1 MSFRPTIAVY
11 IGGQI
16 ADLGCYRNWE
26 VSDLFFEAIA
36 IAAIF
41 HQCKSVEEYRDKKF
55 GSQKIYY
62 SLDPEKI
69 ENTQENLSEMEGW
82 SEYPILIYLSAGY
95 IYNHV
100 GCLSPE
106 ELKELPPVDVE
117 KTFASKLTT
126 YEYILEHNKIPLS
139 PIDYDKVR
147 KVLLESVDLRNRLS
161 SDTLDLLQKSTE
173 QQQ

>member
-16 ADLGCYRNWE
+16 ADLGYYRNWDI
-26 VSDLFFEAIA
+26 SDLFFEAIA

-41 HQCKSVEEYRDKKF
+41 HECKSVEEYRDNKF
-55 GSQKIYY
+55 GAQKIYY
-62 SLDPEKI
+62 SLAPEKI

-82 SEYPILIYLSAGY
+82 SEYPILIDLSAGY

-106 ELKELPPVDVE
+106 ELRELPSVDIE
-117 KTFASKLTT
+117 KSFVGKLTA
-126 YEYILEHNKIPLS
+126 YEHILEHYKIPLS
-139 PIDYDKVR
+139 PIDYDKV
-147 KVLLESVDLRNRLS
+147 KMVLLDSAELRNRLS
-161 SDTLDLLQKSTE
+161 SDTLNLLKSSTE
-173 QQQ
+173 Q

>member
-11 IGGQI
+11 VNGQI
-16 ADLGCYRNWE
+16 ADLGYYRNWD

-36 IAAIF
+36 IATIF
-41 HQCKSVEEYRDKKF
+41 HQCKSIEEYRDKKF
-55 GSQKIYY
+55 GAQKIFY
-62 SLDPEKI
+62 SLAPEKI

-82 SEYPILIYLSAGY
+82 SEYPILIDLSAGY

-106 ELKELPPVDVE
+106 ELRELPSVDVE
-117 KTFASKLTT
+117 KTFVGKLTA
-126 YEYILEHNKIPLS
+126 YEYILEHHKIPLS

-147 KVLLESVDLRNRLS
+147 NVLLESAELRNRLS
-161 SDTLDLLQKSTE
+161 NDTLALLQKSTK
-173 QQQ
+173 Q

>member
-11 IGGQI
+11 IGSQI
-16 ADLGCYRNWE
+16 ADLGYYRNWE
-26 VSDLFFEAIA
+26 IPDLIFEAIA

-41 HQCKSVEEYRDKKF
+41 HPCKSIEEYRDKKF
-55 GSQKIYY
+55 GAQKIFY
-62 SLDPEKI
+62 SLTPEKI

-82 SEYPILIYLSAGY
+82 SEYQILIDLSAGY

-106 ELKELPPVDVE
+106 ELRELPSVDVE
-117 KTFASKLTT
+117 KTFAGKPTA
-126 YEYILEHNKIPLS
+126 YEYILDNHKIPLS

-147 KVLLESVDLRNRLS
+147 KVLLESEELRNRLS
-161 SDTLDLLQKSTE
+161 SDTLSMLQKSTD
-173 QQQ
+173 Q